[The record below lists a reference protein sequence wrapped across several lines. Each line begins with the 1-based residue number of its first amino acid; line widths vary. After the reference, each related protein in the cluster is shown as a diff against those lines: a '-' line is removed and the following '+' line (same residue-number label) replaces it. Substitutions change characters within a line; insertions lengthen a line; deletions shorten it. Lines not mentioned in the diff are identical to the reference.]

1 MKLSPAV
8 LDRAVGAVV
17 ASAAGDALGAPY
29 EFGPPRPEA
38 RCAMEGGGSFQWKP
52 GEWTDDT
59 QLALAVLGPMSEGH
73 VEPTRMGRAMI
84 EWFASSPRD
93 AGVQTASVL
102 RRARHGLPMK
112 DAAAAYQAENP
123 DAAGNGALMR
133 TAPVALG
140 HLGDRAAI
148 AELAR
153 EVASL
158 THPHP
163 DSIEACVLWS
173 LAIERAIDAS
183 SASEPFDW
191 VAAIEDGLEFVRA
204 ARRDEWCSRIA
215 AAVGHAPAEWYRTN
229 GWVVAAFQAAVAA
242 ITSTPVPASETP
254 CDHLADAL
262 RLVAR
267 SGGDTDTVGAIA
279 GGLLGARWGASAV
292 PLAWRRVLHGRR
304 SYDLPAI
311 SGAHLDALAR
321 LAIRGGNTDSI
332 GWPGEERLIGR
343 YVEDW
348 EAQPCRV
355 ELDGAWFGT
364 VADVEDA
371 VADGATIVVSL
382 CRMGTDD
389 VPAPAAHLS
398 VGLIDSNRADN
409 PNLVYVLQDTARTVA
424 DLVDA
429 GERVFVHS
437 VTTENRAPALA
448 AAYLR
453 TRGAPVEDAIDR
465 AASALQ
471 CRPKAFL
478 VDAIRQVQ
486 PRP

>member
-8 LDRAVGAVV
+8 LDRAVGAVA
-17 ASAAGDALGAPY
+17 ASAVGDALGAPY
-29 EFGPPRPEA
+29 EFGPPRPDA
-38 RCAMEGGGSFQWKP
+38 RCAMEGGGSFQWRP

-59 QLALAVLGPMSEGH
+59 QLALAVLSPMSEGH
-73 VEPTRMGRAMI
+73 VEPKRMGRAMI
-84 EWFASSPRD
+84 EWFASTPRD
-93 AGVQTASVL
+93 VGVQTASVL

-153 EVASL
+153 EVAAL
-158 THPHP
+158 THPHA

-173 LAIERAIDAS
+173 LAIERAIATAS
-183 SASEPFDW
+183 PTEPFDW
-191 VAAIEDGLEFVRA
+191 RCALEDGLDLVRA
-204 ARRDEWCSRIA
+204 DRRDEWRSRIDA
-215 AAVGHAPAEWYRTN
+215 AIGHHPSEWYRSN

-242 ITSTPVPASETP
+242 ITSTPVPSSATP
-254 CDHLADAL
+254 CDHLADTL

-279 GGLLGARWGASAV
+279 GALLGARWGGTAV

-304 SYDLPAI
+304 TYAEPPV
-311 SGAHLDALAR
+311 SGAQLDAMAR

-332 GWPGEERLIGR
+332 GWPGEERLIER
-343 YVEDW
+343 YIEDW
-348 EAQPCRV
+348 DAEPRRV
-355 ELDGAWFGT
+355 ELEGAWFGT
-364 VADVEDA
+364 VADVEGA
-371 VADGATIVVSL
+371 VADGATVVVSL

-389 VPAPAAHLS
+389 VAPPATQLT
-398 VGLIDSNRADN
+398 VGLIDSNPADN
-409 PNLVYVLQDTARTVA
+409 PNLVYVLQDTARAVA

-429 GERVFVHS
+429 GERVFVHC
-437 VTTENRAPALA
+437 VAAQNRAPSLA

-453 TRGAPVEDAIDR
+453 TRGAPADEAIDR
-465 AASALQ
+465 ASEALRS
-471 CRPKAFL
+471 RPKPFL
-478 VDAIRQVQ
+478 RDAIHQVE
-486 PRP
+486 PRT